1 MPFDVVKDKIED
13 IVKKIKSDP
22 ALLKN
27 FKDDPIKTVESLI
40 GIDLPDDIVK
50 KIVDGVKDK
59 IGSGKKEAKKDA
71 KKDDKK
77 DGLGGILNMF
87 KK

>member
-1 MPFDVVKDKIED
+1 MKYDFETLVKRNGVGAYKWEAMKRL
-13 IVKKIKSDP
+13 VP
-22 ALLKN
+22 
-27 FKDDPIKTVESLI
+27 
-40 GIDLPDDIVK
+40 DLPDDIVK